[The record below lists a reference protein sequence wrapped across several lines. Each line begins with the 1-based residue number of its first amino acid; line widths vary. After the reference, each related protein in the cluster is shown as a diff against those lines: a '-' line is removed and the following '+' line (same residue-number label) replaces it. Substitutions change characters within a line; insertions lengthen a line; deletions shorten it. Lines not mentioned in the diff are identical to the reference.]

1 MAPKR
6 EIKKRMGKKHR
17 QASTR
22 PKLGKGP
29 AKGARKKSGAVTGA
43 ASPKQR
49 KQLSTKRAAEE
60 KAKRTPTRSPE
71 FEHRII
77 VGNDEESPRG
87 KADPY
92 AALRENK
99 PRDDQPKG
107 EPQATSGNDGKKD
120 KGKGVGEK
128 VKGEKAAAG
137 SAKFTKEDKDSKS
150 ESKRKGRRS
159 LPSETDAEKDDRELS
174 SFSADLGHRR
184 SAGSR
189 ELEGLPLVAICGRPN
204 VGKSTLFN
212 RLTGTRRSIVGD
224 EPGITRDRIYG
235 EVEWGGRTVRLV
247 DTGGVIPDDEALI
260 PSEIFRQARVAL
272 DEAAAIIM
280 VIDGRTEITAA
291 DQEFSRLLIRGGKP
305 VFLAVNKMDSAAL
318 ESSAE
323 NFRTLGFRN
332 TFPMSAEHGSGIGDI
347 LDEVWAVLPPVVEKT
362 AETADDDKEV
372 EAATEEPDETLG
384 GIGDEMAEDEG
395 DAFGD
400 RAALVPRAMLGAML
414 AGEAATADE
423 PAGVDAPE
431 IGEPDFEAP
440 TGGSGVEPS
449 LEADDEETD
458 DEAADEQAAD
468 EQEPSGTGSDRRVR
482 SRGMAEVVENDDED
496 EDAPAGLDEA
506 SETPEAKRERKLRS
520 HGEHVSRET
529 KVAIIGRPNVGK
541 STLLN
546 ALTGTDRAI
555 VSPIAGT
562 TRDAVDEVVTR
573 DGHDFRFID
582 TAGIR
587 RKGKTKLMAEKLS
600 VIMSRK
606 HLEAADVSLL
616 IIDATEGVA
625 AADANIGGYAHE
637 SGRSVIIVVNKWDL
651 MAPAKHQLTP
661 DGMRPFD
668 GKPPADKKVFEEQV
682 RDHLKYLDYAPL
694 VFVSAAE
701 GKGISEVF
709 KKVELVSRE
718 RRKRIST
725 GNMNRF
731 LDKVDFGR
739 ASVPMNRRVRIYYMT
754 QAAVAPPT
762 FVLFTDRD
770 VKLHFS
776 YERFLSNEIR
786 KAFKFIGSPIWF
798 KVKARNKKGKEA

>member
-1 MAPKR
+1 MAPRR
-6 EIKKRMGKKHR
+6 EQKKRMGKKHR

-29 AKGARKKSGAVTGA
+29 AKGARKGSATTGA
-43 ASPKQR
+43 AAPKQR
-49 KQLSTKRAAEE
+49 KKLASKRAAEE
-60 KAKRTPTRSPE
+60 KAKRTPARSPE

-77 VGNDEESPRG
+77 VGNDEPGESKKKQVPLGNYIKKGNG
-87 KADPY
+87 K
-92 AALRENK
+92 N
-99 PRDDQPKG
+99 
-107 EPQATSGNDGKKD
+107 
-120 KGKGVGEK
+120 
-128 VKGEKAAAG
+128 KGEKQVLR
-137 SAKFTKEDKDSKS
+137 SAQDDKSRAEQDRLEGVTKGD
-150 ESKRKGRRS
+150 SKRKRRGAAAKANE
-159 LPSETDAEKDDRELS
+159 PGADRETA

-184 SAGSR
+184 VSASQ

-235 EVEWGGRTVRLV
+235 EVEWAGRTVRLV
-247 DTGGVIPDDEALI
+247 DTGGVVPDDEALI

-272 DEAAAIIM
+272 EEADVIVM
-280 VIDGRTEITAA
+280 VVDGRTELAA
-291 DQEFSRLLIRGGKP
+291 PDNELARLLLRGGKP
-305 VFLAVNKMDSAAL
+305 VFLAVNKMDAAEL
-318 ESSAE
+318 EAAAE

-332 TFPMSAEHGSGIGDI
+332 TFAVSAEHGSGIGDL
-347 LDEVWAVLPPVVEKT
+347 LDEVWAKLPP
-362 AETADDDKEV
+362 
-372 EAATEEPDETLG
+372 EALAEEPTEYME
-384 GIGDEMAEDEG
+384 GIGDEMEEDEG
-395 DAFGD
+395 DALAD
-400 RAALVPRAMLGAML
+400 RATLVPRAMREAELE
-414 AGEAATADE
+414 GEAATADE
-423 PAGVDAPE
+423 PAGVDEPPV
-431 IGEPDFEAP
+431 GEPDVEAP
-440 TGGSGVEPS
+440 RKRRSASGAIQGSLHSARRAPVEMT
-449 LEADDEETD
+449 EFGEGADEE
-458 DEAADEQAAD
+458 QGP
-468 EQEPSGTGSDRRVR
+468 EP
-482 SRGMAEVVENDDED
+482 A
-496 EDAPAGLDEA
+496 
-506 SETPEAKRERKLRS
+506 RERNLRS

-529 KVAIIGRPNVGK
+529 KIAIIGRPNVGK

-573 DGHDFRFID
+573 DGHDFRFVD

-600 VIMSRK
+600 VIMSLK
-606 HLEAADVSLL
+606 HLEAADVALL
-616 IIDATEGVA
+616 IIDATEGVTGS
-625 AADANIGGYAHE
+625 DATIGGYAHE

-651 MAPAKHQLTP
+651 MAPPKSKRRA
-661 DGMRPFD
+661 DGMREFD

-682 RDHLKYLDYAPL
+682 RDNLKYLDYAPI

-701 GKGISEVF
+701 GKNIGEVF
-709 KKVELVSRE
+709 KKVELVARE
-718 RRKRIST
+718 RRKRITT

-739 ASVPMNRRVRIYYMT
+739 ASVPMNKRVRIYYMT

-798 KVKARNKKGKEA
+798 KVKARNKKKEE